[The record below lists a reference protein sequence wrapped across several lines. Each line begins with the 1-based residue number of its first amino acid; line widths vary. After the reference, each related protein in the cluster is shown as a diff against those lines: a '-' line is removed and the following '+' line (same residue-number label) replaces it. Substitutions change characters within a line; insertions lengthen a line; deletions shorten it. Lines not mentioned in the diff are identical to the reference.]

1 MELTI
6 LMARLYFIQL
16 PYNSMLFA
24 IDDTIGHTHVIWIDL
39 KTNTFYLLT
48 ELKKITVMM
57 TPACHRVVSTF
68 EHGGLL
74 TIFFNNI
81 VAVKILDLILLEYPP
96 VTPLKSS

>member
-1 MELTI
+1 
-6 LMARLYFIQL
+6 
-16 PYNSMLFA
+16 
-24 IDDTIGHTHVIWIDL
+24 
-39 KTNTFYLLT
+39 
-48 ELKKITVMM
+48 M